1 MPAARRRLPMVELDA
16 TVEVVGPD
24 GPVPPPR
31 AAMDPPRRDP
41 VDTLAGTTTTTDAPS
56 LGHISADADEF
67 VTCAVSSPV

>member
-41 VDTLAGTTTTTDAPS
+41 VDTLAGTDHHHQRASRWDTFPPMPM
-56 LGHISADADEF
+56 
-67 VTCAVSSPV
+67 SS